1 MHSQDYRVLTTSR
14 TLPCIFRVCVEQTDL
29 LILARQ
35 DIRVEAF
42 KAVQRLRGQIKA
54 WIASHPEFL
63 SSLAPLPVDHTA
75 PAIVQ
80 DMLRAST
87 RAGVGPMAAVA
98 GAMARHVGEALL
110 PLSPE
115 LVIENGGDIFM
126 HCSSPQT
133 FGILAESSEAA
144 LVAIRVEESRPGSGM
159 GVCTSSGRLGHS
171 LSLGKADAVTVLAED
186 PCFADALVTA
196 LANEV
201 QGQAD
206 INRVLQMGLEL
217 GATGV
222 VVIVDNTIGAA
233 GKIVFVE

>member
-1 MHSQDYRVLTTSR
+1 MHSQDYRILTTSH

-35 DIRVEAF
+35 DIRIEAF
-42 KAVQRLRGQIKA
+42 KAVQRVRGQLQA

-63 SSLAPLPVDHTA
+63 SSLVPLPVDLKA
-75 PAIVQ
+75 PAIIQ
-80 DMLRAST
+80 DMLRAGART
-87 RAGVGPMAAVA
+87 GVGPMAAVA
-98 GAMARHVGEALL
+98 GAVARHVGEALL

-126 HCSSPQT
+126 RCSTPQT

-144 LVAIRVEESRPGSGM
+144 LVAIRVEEGHPGSGM

-206 INRVLQMGLEL
+206 INRVLQMGMER

-222 VVIVDNTIGAA
+222 VVIVDNNIGAA